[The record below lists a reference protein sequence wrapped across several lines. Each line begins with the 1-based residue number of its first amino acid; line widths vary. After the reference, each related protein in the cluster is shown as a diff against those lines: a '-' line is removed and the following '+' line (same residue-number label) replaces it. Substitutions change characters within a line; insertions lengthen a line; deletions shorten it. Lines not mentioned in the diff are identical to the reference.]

1 MKTGVLAV
9 AASLAASVMTLSACG
24 LVKKG
29 AEAISGDSTVPGQ
42 TVPANGGGNAH
53 GVACVT
59 ERQEIE
65 LAVSSYEILKGSLP
79 VSEADLVP
87 DFLRTESALF
97 DITPTGEVVAVPGSG
112 C

>member
-1 MKTGVLAV
+1 MNARTLLL
-9 AASLAASVMTLSACG
+9 AASLAVSFSVSSCG

-29 AEAISGDSTVPGQ
+29 AEAVSEQSTVPGQ
-42 TVPANGGGNAH
+42 TVAPDGGGNAH

-65 LAVSSYEILKGSLP
+65 LAVTSYEILRGSLP
-79 VSEADLVP
+79 VSEAELVP
-87 DFLRTESALF
+87 DFLKHESALF

>member
-1 MKTGVLAV
+1 M
-9 AASLAASVMTLSACG
+9 
-24 LVKKG
+24 
-29 AEAISGDSTVPGQ
+29 
-42 TVPANGGGNAH
+42 
-53 GVACVT
+53 T

-79 VSEADLVP
+79 ATEADLVP
-87 DFLRTESALF
+87 DFLRTQSALF